1 MLSYMTIILKNI
13 LPFAIISVFIFLFI
27 YSTSVN
33 QNTIEVTVKT
43 PELNNR
49 NVVLKLINEFDD
61 ITEVVHVE
69 TSIQTNTF
77 MIVYSDSYNFSQN
90 QVRDIFSKWGCDN
103 LEISY
108 ALVN

>member
-1 MLSYMTIILKNI
+1 MTTILKNI
-13 LPFAIISVFIFLFI
+13 LPFAIISVFIFIFI
-27 YSTSVN
+27 YATSVN
-33 QNTIEVTVKT
+33 ENTIEITVRT

-61 ITEVVHVE
+61 IRDVVHVE
-69 TSIQTNTF
+69 TSMQTNTF